1 MKIMFHQVSKQLFCQ
16 YKSKYILILFVA
28 LVGICLFSTYT
39 QANILTSR
47 EHRFNETEKMYEK
60 DGISLEQALKEDL
73 TVKKDGNAEEINNI
87 LKYDY
92 FRYIAAKNAL
102 APLNAP
108 NQLFTSS
115 ALLILPIIIGI
126 YFAYVGIIDYKNRT
140 LKTQLLYN
148 NFKNYFISKVLSLFF
163 VTTFSIVCL
172 TILSIFIQKI
182 YNILFKVKLD
192 NVVLFI
198 DQLPKQLLYELVSLF
213 IIGLIVFLIT
223 FLLKSH
229 VFSIIFLLL
238 YMLLIPNLG
247 GVDIKNVMLLI
258 MSKIFNTSAS
268 SVEMIEGQKVNLI
281 SSSLIII
288 LAVVLFAGITYL
300 IVKRREF
307 PKQKNL
313 QR

>member
-1 MKIMFHQVSKQLFCQ
+1 MKNMFHQVSKQLFCQ
-16 YKSKYILILFVA
+16 YKSKYILSLFVA
-28 LVGICLFSTYT
+28 LIAMCLLSTYT
-39 QANILTSR
+39 QANILKSR
-47 EHRFNETEKMYEK
+47 ENRFNETEKMYKK
-60 DGISLEQALKEDL
+60 DGLSLEQALKEDL
-73 TVKKDGNAEEINNI
+73 TVKKDGNEEEINNI

-148 NFKNYFISKVLSLFF
+148 NFKIYFISKVLSLFF
-163 VTTFSIVCL
+163 VTMFSIVCL
-172 TILSIFIQKI
+172 SILSIFIQKI

-198 DQLPKQLLYELVSLF
+198 NQLPKQLVYELVSLF

-229 VFSIIFLLL
+229 VFSIIILLL

-247 GVDIKNVMLLI
+247 GVDIKNIMLLTI
-258 MSKIFNTSAS
+258 SKVFNTSAS
-268 SVEMIEGQKVNLI
+268 SVEMIEGQKTNLI
-281 SSSLIII
+281 SGSMIII
-288 LAVVLFAGITYL
+288 VVVILFTGITYL
-300 IVKRREF
+300 IVKRREY